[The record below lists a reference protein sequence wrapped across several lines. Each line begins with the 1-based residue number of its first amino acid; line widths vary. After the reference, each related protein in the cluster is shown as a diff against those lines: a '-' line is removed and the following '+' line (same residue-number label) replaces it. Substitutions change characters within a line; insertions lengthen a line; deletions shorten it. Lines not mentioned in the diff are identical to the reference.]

1 MYGKEHIENH
11 LDIPLSEKFNIHKT
25 RQNFGKDS
33 IDTFGNMAQKGILII
48 DRVVKGALNRTI
60 NVAEDYWSIPNTTL
74 NILPA
79 ND

>member
-1 MYGKEHIENH
+1 MYGKEHIEN
-11 LDIPLSEKFNIHKT
+11 LFDIPLSDKFNIHRT

-33 IDTFGNMAQKGILII
+33 IDTFNNMAQKGISII
-48 DRVVKGALNRTI
+48 DRFVQEALNGTI
-60 NVAEDYWSIPNTTL
+60 NVQEDYWSIPNTSL